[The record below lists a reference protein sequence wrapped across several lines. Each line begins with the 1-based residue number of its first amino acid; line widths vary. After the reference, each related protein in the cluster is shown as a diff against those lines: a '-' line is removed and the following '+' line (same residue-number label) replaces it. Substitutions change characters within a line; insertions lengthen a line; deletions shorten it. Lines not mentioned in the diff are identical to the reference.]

1 MKIIRDLNNAEK
13 FTKLSTII
21 IGNFDG
27 VHLGHQKIIK
37 KCSQIAS
44 SNKFGILTFDPHP
57 RDYFKRNK
65 VPFKLTSKEQKYKM
79 IESLNVNFLIE
90 LKFDKNLEILS
101 PEQFVKSI
109 IFEKLN
115 VKQIIVGND
124 FCFGNKRSGDVNF
137 LKTLGKK
144 YNIDVYSLDLKKLA
158 EDKISSTLIRN
169 ALTEGKLD
177 IANKM
182 LGYYHKIYGLVVQG
196 DKRGRELGFP
206 TINLE
211 LKDIIVPK
219 YGIYSCMIKVLS
231 SDFQDIYKGVASIG
245 TKPTFGKNEANCEVH
260 IFDFSES
267 IYNKKVIVS
276 LVKFQ
281 RDEIKYESIEK
292 LKIQMKKDCKIAINN
307 LSKNE
312 LLKDE
317 KKFLEKHTT

>member
-1 MKIIRDLNNAEK
+1 MEIIRDLNNAKK

-37 KCSQIAS
+37 KCSQIAL
-44 SNKFGILTFDPHP
+44 SNRFGILTFDPHP
-57 RDYFKRNK
+57 RDYFKRNQI
-65 VPFKLTSKEQKYKM
+65 PFKLTSKEQKYKM
-79 IESLNVNFLIE
+79 IKRLNVNFVVE
-90 LKFDKNLEILS
+90 LKFDKSIEILS

-109 IFEKLN
+109 IFDKLG

-124 FCFGNKRSGDVNF
+124 FCFGHKRSGNVNF
-137 LKTLGKK
+137 LKTLGEK
-144 YNIDVYSLDLKKLA
+144 YNINVFSLDLKKIA
-158 EDKISSTLIRN
+158 KDKISSTVIRN

-177 IANKM
+177 RANKM
-182 LGYYHKIYGLVVQG
+182 LGYFHKIYGLVVQG

-206 TINLE
+206 TINLQ
-211 LKDIIVPK
+211 LRDVIVPK
-219 YGIYSCMIKVLS
+219 YGIYSCIIKVLS

-245 TKPTFGKNEANCEVH
+245 IKPTFGKNEANCEVH
-260 IFDFSES
+260 IFNFSKS

-292 LKIQMKKDCKIAINN
+292 LKLQMKKDCKIAINN
-307 LSKNE
+307 LNNNG
-312 LLKDE
+312 LLKYE
-317 KKFLEKHTT
+317 KKILEKYTA

>member
-37 KCSQIAS
+37 KCSQLAS

-79 IESLNVNFLIE
+79 IERLNVNFLIE
-90 LKFDKNLEILS
+90 LKFDKNIEILS

-109 IFEKLN
+109 IFEKLG

-124 FCFGNKRSGDVNF
+124 FCFGNKRSGDVNC

-144 YNIDVYSLDLKKLA
+144 YNINVYSLDLKKIA

-177 IANKM
+177 RANKM

-206 TINLE
+206 TIN
-211 LKDIIVPK
+211 
-219 YGIYSCMIKVLS
+219 
-231 SDFQDIYKGVASIG
+231 VASIG
-245 TKPTFGKNEANCEVH
+245 TKPTFGENEANCEVH